1 MFILEGRRGWGSFL
15 LSLYKQV
22 FLHFRSK
29 FLFFLG
35 GREYIYIGLELLGNI
50 YIGLEPLGNKMTSLI
65 LIKIILRILK
75 SAGFNFTFKVILFL
89 FCFYSDRKI
98 TF

>member
-22 FLHFRSK
+22 FLHFWSK
-29 FLFFLG
+29 ILFFFG
-35 GREYIYIGLELLGNI
+35 GSI